1 MVEHTVPFWW
11 FAIATFLPVIAL
23 GIAEVLIYFK
33 ETYKQ
38 KY

>member
-1 MVEHTVPFWW
+1 MVEQTVPFWW
-11 FAIATFLPVIAL
+11 FAIATFLPFIAL
-23 GIAEVLIYFK
+23 SIAEVLIYFK